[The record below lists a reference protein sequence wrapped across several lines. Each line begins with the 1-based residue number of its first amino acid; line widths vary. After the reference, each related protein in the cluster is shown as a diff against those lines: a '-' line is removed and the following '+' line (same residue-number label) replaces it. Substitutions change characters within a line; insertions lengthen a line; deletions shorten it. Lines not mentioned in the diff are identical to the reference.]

1 MTEWPAT
8 AIGNVAR
15 VNPPKPKYAELHDDD
30 FVGFVPMAAV
40 DEVSGEISVVE
51 ERPLGAVRAKSYR
64 TFAPGDVLFAKIT
77 PCMENGKAATVPELP
92 NGHGFGSTEFH
103 VLRPGPEVDAHY
115 LWNFLRQKAFR
126 AEAEKN
132 MTGSVGQA
140 RVPASFLRDT
150 VIPLPPILE
159 QHRIVE
165 YLASVNDYTGT
176 AAKHLAEARRI
187 VNSAN
192 RSLYHSACTGRLTED
207 WRRENVEGADGDV
220 PIGWKTVRIKDIA
233 ECLDRLRKPVNNA
246 ERAKRQGIVPYYGAN
261 GQVGWIDEALFDEP
275 LVLVVEDETF
285 TGRTKPF
292 SYLISG
298 PSWVNNHAHV
308 LRAGDEVSPEA
319 LNVLLS
325 FYDFIPLTSGS
336 TGRRKLNQ
344 RSLMEAELLLPPILE
359 QREIVRR
366 VDEALRNMEQ
376 IRDQLDRVT
385 SMLQRTAQAA
395 ATKIFGRDLVAPAEV
410 AD

>member
-1 MTEWPAT
+1 MTEWLAT

-15 VNPPKPKYAELHDDD
+15 INPPKPKYSELHDDD
-30 FVGFVPMAAV
+30 LVGFVPMAAV
-40 DEVSGEISVVE
+40 NEVSGEISVVDK
-51 ERPLGAVRAKSYR
+51 RPLGTVRAKSYR

-77 PCMENGKAATVPELP
+77 PCMENGKSATVPELP

-103 VLRPGPEVDAHY
+103 VLRPSSDIDAEY
-115 LWNFLRQKAFR
+115 LWNFLRQKTYR
-126 AEAEKN
+126 AEAEN
-132 MTGSVGQA
+132 HMTGSVGQA
-140 RVPASFLRDT
+140 RVPASFLRDS
-150 VIPLPPILE
+150 VIPLPPIPE
-159 QHRIVE
+159 QRRIVE
-165 YLASVNDYTGT
+165 YLASVNDCTRL
-176 AAKHLAEARRI
+176 AAEHLAEARRI

-192 RSLYHSACTGRLTED
+192 RSLYHSACTGRLTEG
-207 WRRENVEGADGDV
+207 WRRENADGADGEI
-220 PIGWKTVRIKDIA
+220 PAGWKTVRIKDIA

-246 ERAKRQGIVPYYGAN
+246 ERAKRKQIVPYYGAN
-261 GQVGWIDEALFDEP
+261 GQVGWIDEALFNEP

-319 LNVLLS
+319 LNILLS

-344 RSLMEAELLLPPILE
+344 RSLLEAELLLPPVLE
-359 QREIVRR
+359 QQEIVRR
-366 VDEALRNMEQ
+366 VDEGLQNMEQ

-385 SMLQRTAQAA
+385 SMLGRTVQAA
-395 ATKIFGRDLVAPAEV
+395 ATKMFRRDLVTPAEV
-410 AD
+410 AE